1 MSSFEPL
8 LPSLAGKM
16 GFAPL
21 AERGPAAAAPPTA
34 VPGGPFPDLNQK
46 PVEVDTTAEVAL
58 RAAEERAALEQ
69 AAYARGL
76 QEGRAQAEAEVA
88 QVVQGLGEAIAEL
101 TRFRRSMLERYQTEL
116 LDLALEVAR
125 KVVDRELEQHPE
137 HWIGIIREGV
147 QRAVD
152 RDHIRIRVASPLH
165 AFLRTHLGDLRGELE
180 GVKELELLEDP
191 ALPATGCIVETS
203 YGDLDLGIESQIA
216 TIRGA
221 LGEPA

>member
-8 LPSLAGKM
+8 LPSLLGKL

-21 AERGPAAAAPPTA
+21 AAGTAADVVRAPA
-34 VPGGPFPDLNQK
+34 GGPFPDLN
-46 PVEVDTTAEVAL
+46 PRVPVDTAEDER

-69 AAYARGL
+69 AAYVRGAA
-76 QEGRAQAEAEVA
+76 EGRAQAQEELAHL
-88 QVVQGLGEAIAEL
+88 VQALGEAISEL
-101 TRFRRSMLERYQTEL
+101 TRFRRGMLERYQSEL

-137 HWIGIIREGV
+137 HWIELIRDGV

-152 RDHIRIRVASPLH
+152 RDHIRIRVAAPLH
-165 AFLRTHLGDLRGELE
+165 GFLVEHLAELRAELD

-191 ALPATGCIVETS
+191 ALPPSGCVVETS
-203 YGDLDLGIESQIA
+203 YGDLDLGIESKIT

-221 LGEPA
+221 LAEPA